1 MFSQGEVQL
10 QNNGDR
16 TGMFEVFQ
24 IRGKLRPVI
33 VFLPFPTNTTN
44 CNHVD
49 VIDLL
54 YLSCNY
60 GQSFAQVYCIRQ
72 LLGRYKEAKEK
83 IINSE

>member
-1 MFSQGEVQL
+1 MFLQGEVQL

-24 IRGKLRPVI
+24 IRGKLRPEI
-33 VFLPFPTNTTN
+33 VFVPFPTNTTN
-44 CNHVD
+44 CNNVD

-60 GQSFAQVYCIRQ
+60 GQSFTAYV
-72 LLGRYKEAKEK
+72 
-83 IINSE
+83 NH

>member
-1 MFSQGEVQL
+1 MFLQGEVQL

-16 TGMFEVFQ
+16 TGIFEVFQ

-33 VFLPFPTNTTN
+33 VFLPLPTNTTN

-60 GQSFAQVYCIRQ
+60 V
-72 LLGRYKEAKEK
+72 LLRYTAYV
-83 IINSE
+83 NH